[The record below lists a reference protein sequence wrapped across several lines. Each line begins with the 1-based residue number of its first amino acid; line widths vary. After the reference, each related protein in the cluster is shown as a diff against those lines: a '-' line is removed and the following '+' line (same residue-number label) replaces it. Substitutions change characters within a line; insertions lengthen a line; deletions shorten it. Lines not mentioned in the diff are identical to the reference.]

1 MKRFKV
7 RKKYNYI
14 KIIIFFILLII
25 FSLLSLIKLDTSHT
39 KLVKLLTNKF
49 KDDNVNII
57 TFTNNLDYLLNTYS
71 FKDNSTENLNIIIY
85 DNNGD

>member
-25 FSLLSLIKLDTSHT
+25 FCLLSLIKLDTSHT

-57 TFTNNLDYLLNTYS
+57 TFTNNLDYLLNAYS